1 MRIATLTGGGDAPG
15 LNAAVRAVARAAL
28 NRGWEVVGSRQGW
41 LGLLNMDTVPVTRD
55 TVKGILPQ
63 GGTILGTSRTNPFTR
78 EDGSSPVLENMKRLG
93 IDALIP
99 IGGNG
104 TLGAANRLSK
114 EGVPLVG
121 VPKTIDNDISGTD
134 YCIGFDTAVTEVA
147 RSLDRLH
154 STAEAHNRVMIVEV
168 MGRHEGWVAVLGGM
182 AGGADVILAPEIP
195 FTLED
200 VCNRLRRRHEEF
212 GRDFSIVVV
221 AESAIPTELIGQIT
235 PDLLEHS
242 GLGGIGHRL
251 APEIEKRTGYDT
263 RVTVLGHLQRGGP
276 PTAFDRILA
285 TRLGVAAVEEV
296 AEGNFGKMVAM
307 KGNRIVTVPLE
318 EAVSATHSLDTSL
331 YEMSLLFF

>member
-28 NRGWEVVGSRQGW
+28 NRGWEVLGSRQGW
-41 LGLLNMDTVPVTRD
+41 LGLLDLDTVSVTRD

-63 GGTILGTSRTNPFTR
+63 GGTILGTSRTNPYGR
-78 EDGSSPVLENMKRLG
+78 EGGSSPVMENMKRLG

-99 IGGNG
+99 IGGEG
-104 TLGAANRLSK
+104 TLGAAHRLSQD
-114 EGVPLVG
+114 GVPLVG

-134 YCIGFDTAVTEVA
+134 YCIGFDTALTEVA
-147 RSLDRLH
+147 RAVDRLH

-168 MGRHEGWVAVLGGM
+168 MGHNAGWVAVLGGM
-182 AGGADVILAPEIP
+182 AGGADVILVPEIP

-200 VCNRLRRRHEEF
+200 VCNRLRQRHEEF

-221 AESAIPTELIGQIT
+221 AESAIPRELSGQVTELV
-235 PDLLEHS
+235 DARR
-242 GLGGIGHRL
+242 GGIGHRM

-296 AEGNFGKMVAM
+296 AAGNFGKMVAL

-318 EAVSATHSLDTSL
+318 EAVSTTRSLDTSL

>member
-28 NRGWEVVGSRQGW
+28 NRGWEVLGSRQGW
-41 LGLLNMDTVPVTRD
+41 LGLLDLDTVSVTRD
-55 TVKGILPQ
+55 TVSGILPL
-63 GGTILGTSRTNPFTR
+63 GGTILGTSRINPYGR
-78 EDGSSPVLENMKRLG
+78 EGGSSPVMENMKRLG

-99 IGGNG
+99 IGGEG
-104 TLGAANRLSK
+104 TLGAANRLSQD
-114 EGVPLVG
+114 GVPLVG

-147 RSLDRLH
+147 RAVDRLH

-168 MGRHEGWVAVLGGM
+168 MGHNAGWVAVLGGM
-182 AGGADVILAPEIP
+182 AGGADVILVPEIP
-195 FTLED
+195 FTLEY
-200 VCNRLRRRHEEF
+200 VCNRLRQRHEEF

-221 AESAIPTELIGQIT
+221 AESAIPRELSGQVTELV
-235 PDLLEHS
+235 DARR
-242 GLGGIGHRL
+242 GGIGHRM
-251 APEIEKRTGYDT
+251 APEIEKRTGYET

-285 TRLGVAAVEEV
+285 TRLGVAAVQEV
-296 AEGNFGKMVAM
+296 AAGNFGRMVAL
-307 KGNRIVTVPLE
+307 KGNQIVTVPLE
-318 EAVSATHSLDTSL
+318 EAVATTRTLDTSL

>member
-15 LNAAVRAVARAAL
+15 LNAAIRAVARAAL
-28 NRGWEVVGSRQGW
+28 NRGWEVLGSRQGW
-41 LGLLNMDTVPVTRD
+41 LGLLDLDTVSVTRD

-63 GGTILGTSRTNPFTR
+63 GGTILGTSRTNPYGR
-78 EDGSSPVLENMKRLG
+78 EGGSSPVMENMKRLG

-99 IGGNG
+99 IGGEG
-104 TLGAANRLSK
+104 TLGAAHRLSQD
-114 EGVPLVG
+114 GVPLVG

-147 RSLDRLH
+147 RAVDRLH

-168 MGRHEGWVAVLGGM
+168 MGHNAGWVAVLGGM
-182 AGGADVILAPEIP
+182 AGGADVILVPEIP

-200 VCNRLRRRHEEF
+200 VCNRLRQRHEEF

-221 AESAIPTELIGQIT
+221 AESAIPRELSGQVTELV
-235 PDLLEHS
+235 DARR
-242 GLGGIGHRL
+242 GGIGHRM
-251 APEIEKRTGYDT
+251 APEIEKRTGYET

-296 AEGNFGKMVAM
+296 AAGNFGKMVAL

-318 EAVSATHSLDTSL
+318 EAVATTRTLDTSL

>member
-28 NRGWEVVGSRQGW
+28 NRGWEVLGSRQGW
-41 LGLLNMDTVPVTRD
+41 LGLLDLDTVSVTRD

-63 GGTILGTSRTNPFTR
+63 GGTILGTSRTNPYGR
-78 EDGSSPVLENMKRLG
+78 EGGSSPVMENMKRLG

-99 IGGNG
+99 IGGEG
-104 TLGAANRLSK
+104 TLGAAHRLSQD
-114 EGVPLVG
+114 GVPLVG

-134 YCIGFDTAVTEVA
+134 YCIGFDTALTEVA
-147 RSLDRLH
+147 RAVDRLH

-168 MGRHEGWVAVLGGM
+168 MGHNAGWVAVLGGM
-182 AGGADVILAPEIP
+182 AGGADVILVPEIP

-200 VCNRLRRRHEEF
+200 VCNRLRQRHEEF

-221 AESAIPTELIGQIT
+221 AESAIPRELSGQVTELV
-235 PDLLEHS
+235 DARR
-242 GLGGIGHRL
+242 GGIGHRM
-251 APEIEKRTGYDT
+251 APEIEKRTGYET

-296 AEGNFGKMVAM
+296 AAGNFGKMVAL

-318 EAVSATHSLDTSL
+318 EAVSTTRSLDTSL